1 MSKRSSYLSA
11 AVLALVMA
19 GASAPAIMDQY
30 LLEKESSGVTPLK
43 AYQDGARIWT
53 VCDGKTE
60 GVTRS
65 TVMTK
70 AQCDAW
76 RQTEIGQ
83 RLQHVHSIIKVP
95 MSEPAWAGVGSW
107 CFNVGNAGCAKS
119 TTVKL
124 INQGQQAAGCKA
136 ILRWRFITR
145 DSKKVDCST
154 KQPYCTGLWDRRN
167 GEAELCAL

>member
-1 MSKRSSYLSA
+1 MNKAKSYLSA

-19 GASAPAIMDQY
+19 GASAPAIMNQY
-30 LLEKESSGVTPLK
+30 LVEKESSGATPLK

-65 TVMTK
+65 TVMTQ
-70 AQCDAW
+70 AQCDEW
-76 RQTEIGQ
+76 RKTEIGQ
-83 RLQHVHSIIKVP
+83 RLQHIHSIIRAP

-124 INQGQQAAGCKA
+124 INQGLQAEGCKA
-136 ILRWRFITR
+136 ILHWRFITR
-145 DSKKVDCST
+145 DSKKIDCSE
-154 KQPYCTGLWDRRN
+154 KQPFCSGLWDRRN

>member
-1 MSKRSSYLSA
+1 MNKRSYLSA

-19 GASAPAIMDQY
+19 GASAPSIMDQY

-65 TVMTK
+65 
-70 AQCDAW
+70 
-76 RQTEIGQ
+76 
-83 RLQHVHSIIKVP
+83 
-95 MSEPAWAGVGSW
+95 WAGVGSW
-107 CFNVGNAGCAKS
+107 CFNVGNTGCAKA

-145 DSKKVDCST
+145 DGKKVDCST
-154 KQPYCTGLWDRRN
+154 KQPYCPGLWDRRN

>member
-1 MSKRSSYLSA
+1 MNRRKSYLSA

-19 GASAPAIMDQY
+19 GAAAPAIMDQY
-30 LLEKESSGVTPLK
+30 LQEKEGFALN

-53 VCDGKTE
+53 DCNGRAHHGGKP
-60 GVTRS
+60 RS
-65 TVMTK
+65 DATK
-70 AQCDAW
+70 AECQAW
-76 RQTEIGQ
+76 LKTEIGQ

-107 CFNVGNAGCAKS
+107 CFNVGNAGCARS

-124 INQGQQAAGCKA
+124 LNRGDQVAGCKA
-136 ILRWRFITR
+136 ILNWRYITR
-145 DSKKVDCST
+145 DGKKVDCST
-154 KQPYCTGLWDRRN
+154 VQPYCAGLWERRN